1 MHYSRENQ
9 RSVWV
14 LAFFLNFFE
23 AYYLFRVMS
32 ASAVFCFRG
41 NAEKK
46 MLFYP
51 KELRVS
57 ID

>member
-1 MHYSRENQ
+1 MNYTSN
-9 RSVWV
+9 VWV
-14 LAFFLNFFE
+14 LAFVLNFFE
-23 AYYLFRVMS
+23 AIIYFELLQLPLFC
-32 ASAVFCFRG
+32 CFRG

-57 ID
+57 MD

>member
-1 MHYSRENQ
+1 MFGVKLFQECLGAF
-9 RSVWV
+9 VV
-14 LAFFLNFFE
+14 LNLFE
-23 AYYLFRVMS
+23 TVIYFELLQLPLFC
-32 ASAVFCFRG
+32 CFRG